1 MRPLGIA
8 GQPILMNQ
16 TLQLGPMTFPSTL
29 LLALAALALGFKA
42 GSWMGRQAGIDVE
55 PLLWRI
61 VLVGAVAARL
71 VFVIQ
76 FQDAYLKAPVDIL
89 DIRDGGW
96 SPLAGFVVAAV
107 YAIATGLRLTVRRKP
122 LGVALGTVALVWTL
136 GTIALSATA
145 GGGERLPALRLL
157 SFDGRTVT
165 LTDFQGKPTVVNLWA
180 TWCPPC
186 RREMPVL
193 QQAQADRPDV
203 NFVFLNQGES
213 ASQVQAFLTAHKL
226 PLGNVLFDSR
236 GEAGAQLGH
245 RALPTTLFFDAHGRM
260 IDTRIGELSRA
271 TLNQRLA
278 AIASAAPLQ

>member
-1 MRPLGIA
+1 
-8 GQPILMNQ
+8 MNQ
-16 TLQLGPMTFPSTL
+16 TLQLGPMTFPFTL

-61 VLVGAVAARL
+61 VLAGAVAARL
-71 VFVIQ
+71 VFVVQ
-76 FQDAYLKAPVDIL
+76 FNDAYLKAPLTIL

-96 SPLAGFVVAAV
+96 SPLAGFFVAAL
-107 YAIATGLRLTVRRKP
+107 YAIAAGLRLAVRREP
-122 LGVALGTVALVWTL
+122 LGMALGTVALVWTL
-136 GTIALSATA
+136 GTIALSATE
-145 GGGERLPALRLL
+145 GGEERLPALRLL
-157 SFDGRTVT
+157 SSDGRTVT

-226 PLGNVLFDSR
+226 PLGNVLFDSH

>member
-1 MRPLGIA
+1 
-8 GQPILMNQ
+8 MNQ
-16 TLQLGPMTFPSTL
+16 TVQFGPMTFPFTL

-42 GSWMGRQAGIDVE
+42 GTWMGRRAGIDVE
-55 PLLWRI
+55 PLLWRT

-71 VFVIQ
+71 VFVVQ
-76 FQDAYLKAPVDIL
+76 FQDAYLKAPLDIL

-96 SPLAGFVVAAV
+96 SPLAGFFIAAV
-107 YAIATGLRLTVRRKP
+107 YTIAAGGWLGARRNP
-122 LGVALGTVALVWTL
+122 LGVAFGTGALVWTL
-136 GTIALSATA
+136 GTIALSATSS
-145 GGGERLPALRLL
+145 GGERLPALSLL
-157 SFDGRTVT
+157 TSDGRTVT

-213 ASQVQAFLTAHKL
+213 ASLVQTFLVTQKL
-226 PLGNVLFDSR
+226 PLGNVLLDSR

-245 RALPTTLFFDAHGRM
+245 RALPTTLFFDAQGRM
-260 IDTRIGELSRA
+260 IDRRIGGLSRA
-271 TLNQRLA
+271 TLDQRLA
-278 AIASAAPLQ
+278 AIAPAGPVQ

>member
-1 MRPLGIA
+1 
-8 GQPILMNQ
+8 MNQ
-16 TLQLGPMTFPSTL
+16 TLQLGPMTFPFTL

-61 VLVGAVAARL
+61 VLAGAVAARL
-71 VFVIQ
+71 VFVVQ
-76 FQDAYLKAPVDIL
+76 FNDAYLKAPLTIL

-96 SPLAGFVVAAV
+96 SPLAGFFVAAL
-107 YAIATGLRLTVRRKP
+107 YAIAAGLRLAVRREP
-122 LGVALGTVALVWTL
+122 LGMALGTVALVWTL
-136 GTIALSATA
+136 GTIALSATE
-145 GGGERLPALRLL
+145 GGEERLPALRLL
-157 SFDGRTVT
+157 SSDGRTVT

-278 AIASAAPLQ
+278 AIAPVAPLH

>member
-1 MRPLGIA
+1 
-8 GQPILMNQ
+8 MNQ
-16 TLQLGPMTFPSTL
+16 TLQLGPMTFPFTL

-42 GSWMGRQAGIDVE
+42 GSWMGRQASIDVE

-71 VFVIQ
+71 VFVVQ
-76 FQDAYLKAPVDIL
+76 FKDAYLNAPLDIL

-96 SPLAGFVVAAV
+96 SPLAGFFVAAV
-107 YAIATGLRLTVRRKP
+107 YAIAAGRRLAVRREA
-122 LGVALGTVALVWTL
+122 LAMALGTGALVWTL
-136 GTIALSATA
+136 GTIALSATE
-145 GGGERLPALRLL
+145 GGEERLPALRLL

-203 NFVFLNQGES
+203 NFIFLNQGES
-213 ASQVQAFLTAHKL
+213 ASQVQTFLSAHKL
-226 PLGNVLFDSR
+226 PLENVLLDPR
-236 GEAGAQLGH
+236 GEAGAQFGH
-245 RALPTTLFFDAHGRM
+245 RALPTTLFFDTLGRM

-278 AIASAAPLQ
+278 AIAPVAPLH

>member
-1 MRPLGIA
+1 
-8 GQPILMNQ
+8 MNQ
-16 TLQLGPMTFPSTL
+16 TLQLGPMTFPFTL
-29 LLALAALALGFKA
+29 LLALAALALGIKA
-42 GSWMGRQAGIDVE
+42 GCWMGRQAGIDVE

-71 VFVIQ
+71 VFVVQ
-76 FQDAYLKAPVDIL
+76 FQDAYLNAPLDIL

-96 SPLAGFVVAAV
+96 SPLAGFFVAAV
-107 YAIATGLRLTVRRKP
+107 YAIAAGLRLSVRREP
-122 LGVALGTVALVWTL
+122 LGVALGTGALVWTL

-157 SFDGRTVT
+157 SSDGRTVT

-213 ASQVQAFLTAHKL
+213 ASKVQTFLVAQKL
-226 PLGNVLFDSR
+226 PLGNVLLDSR
-236 GEAGAQLGH
+236 GEAGSQLGH

-260 IDTRIGELSRA
+260 IDTRIGELSSA

-278 AIASAAPLQ
+278 AIAPVAPLQ